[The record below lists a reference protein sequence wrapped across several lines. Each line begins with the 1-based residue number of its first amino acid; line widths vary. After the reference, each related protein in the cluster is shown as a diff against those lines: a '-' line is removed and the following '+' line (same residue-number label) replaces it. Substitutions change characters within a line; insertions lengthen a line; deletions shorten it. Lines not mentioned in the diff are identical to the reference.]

1 MSTNLR
7 AANASAPTNDGT
19 GRSVAL
25 VCGRFNDRIVEQLE
39 QGARRALT
47 EHGVATDSIAT
58 WWVPGALEVPQ
69 VAKAVVASGR
79 FDAVVAL
86 GAVVRGDTY
95 HFEVVSD
102 ASAAGLMRLSLDSDV
117 VITNGI
123 LTVDDEAQAIARS
136 GDNDDNKGAQAALA
150 ALETL
155 AVIDSIG

>member
-1 MSTNLR
+1 VSTNLR
-7 AANASAPTNDGT
+7 AAGASSPLIDGT
-19 GRSVAL
+19 GRRVAL

-39 QGARRALT
+39 RGARRALVDA
-47 EHGVATDSIAT
+47 GVADDAITTI
-58 WWVPGALEVPQ
+58 WVPGALEVPQ
-69 VAKAVVASGR
+69 LTKAATASGR

-102 ASAAGLMRLSLDSDV
+102 ASAAGLMQLSLDADV

-136 GDNDDNKGAQAALA
+136 GDDDGNKGAQAALA

-155 AVIDSIG
+155 AAIDSLR